1 MRVNIERMPGST
13 VEIDIFADDAEFAEA
28 VNGAYRKIARQ
39 VSIPGFRKGKAP
51 RHIIEG
57 MVGRDEIVQ
66 EAGQDMMDDLYRRAI
81 EQENLVPVGD
91 PQVGILQQEPIGFKV
106 TVEVFPTVTLGDYS
120 GVRVEPREVEIDQ
133 SEVEEVLEQLRKQH
147 SDWVEPETVR
157 MPLDGDKV
165 ILDIQVYDGDEQFQ
179 EPAEDAEFVLGEAG
193 LFEAI
198 SESLKMMIPGSTA
211 ELNLAFDEGD
221 ETVNPQLWNK
231 ELRYVLTL
239 KGVRE
244 RILPDVDDD
253 LARKAGPFETFD
265 DMRSQIE
272 KDLLRNKAMEARG
285 EVATAAINAFAETAE
300 VDVPTSM
307 VEKEI
312 EDEIT
317 QFRSRLAQQRVT
329 LDEYLALNGQSMDDL
344 REEIRPNAE
353 RRIRN
358 SLVLQ
363 EVAKAEG
370 VQVTDED
377 IAGEIERLAGPSD
390 NPERMRTLY
399 QSDYFRG
406 LLENEMFDRKLT
418 DRVLAIATDGVG
430 PVTGAGAEALKQE
443 LGAPEMT
450 TNDRGNSAEA
460 SGNESS
466 NSEPETAPSSDATE
480 TVDEPSFEEAIEASV
495 VVQPDAE
502 AAPGSEEAR
511 DAEAAAT
518 AGATVFE
525 GTRRNDSHSGN
536 GEQE

>member
-28 VNGAYRKIARQ
+28 VNGAYRKIARE

-57 MVGRDEIVQ
+57 MVGRDAIVQ

-120 GVRVEPREVEIDQ
+120 DVRVEPREVEIEE
-133 SEVEEVLEQLRKQH
+133 SEVQEVLEQLRKQH
-147 SDWVEPETVR
+147 SDWVEPATVR

-165 ILDIQVYDGDEQFQ
+165 ILDIQVYDADEQFQ

-198 SESLKMMIPGSTA
+198 GESLKMMVPGSTA

-244 RILPDVDDD
+244 RVLPAFDDE
-253 LARKAGPFETFD
+253 LAQKAGPFETFD
-265 DMRSQIE
+265 EMRAQIE

-285 EVATAAINAFAETAE
+285 EVATAAINAVAETAE

-317 QFRSRLAQQRVT
+317 QFRSRLAQQRLT

-443 LGAPEMT
+443 LGGLEMT
-450 TNDRGNSAEA
+450 TSVSGNNSDA
-460 SGNESS
+460 SGT
-466 NSEPETAPSSDATE
+466 EPSQGEAETAPSPEVTE

-502 AAPGSEEAR
+502 AAPGSEEAH
-511 DAEAAAT
+511 DADAAAA

-525 GTRRNDSHSGN
+525 STGRDDPDSGSR
-536 GEQE
+536 EQE